1 MKNYYISEG
10 VKALFSIYFKDQTEE
25 NFIKALNEFAKE
37 SQINSQE
44 IKDKSFREFK
54 EAISK
59 LPTIDL
65 LNTRFDKL
73 EYSIGAKLDKL
84 EYSIGAKLD
93 KLEYSIGAKLDKLEY
108 SIGAKLDKLEYSIG
122 AKLDKLEYSIGA
134 KLDKLEYSIG
144 AKLDKPEYS
153 IGAKLDKPEDSVC
166 AKLYKLE
173 NKLDSFKREV
183 RTYVIILAA
192 LMFILQPTIF
202 DLILSIFKS
211 FLRQ

>member
-10 VKALFSIYFKDQTEE
+10 VKALFSVYFKDQTEE

-93 KLEYSIGAKLDKLEY
+93 KLEYSIGAKLDKLE
-108 SIGAKLDKLEYSIG
+108 
-122 AKLDKLEYSIGA
+122 
-134 KLDKLEYSIG
+134 
-144 AKLDKPEYS
+144 
-153 IGAKLDKPEDSVC
+153 
-166 AKLYKLE
+166 

>member
-65 LNTRFDKL
+65 LNARFDKL
-73 EYSIGAKLDKL
+73 EYSVGAKLD
-84 EYSIGAKLD
+84 
-93 KLEYSIGAKLDKLEY
+93 
-108 SIGAKLDKLEYSIG
+108 
-122 AKLDKLEYSIGA
+122 
-134 KLDKLEYSIG
+134 
-144 AKLDKPEYS
+144 
-153 IGAKLDKPEDSVC
+153 
-166 AKLYKLE
+166 KLE

-192 LMFILQPTIF
+192 LIFILQPTIF

>member
-73 EYSIGAKLDKL
+73 EDSVGAKLDKL
-84 EYSIGAKLD
+84 EYS
-93 KLEYSIGAKLDKLEY
+93 
-108 SIGAKLDKLEYSIG
+108 
-122 AKLDKLEYSIGA
+122 
-134 KLDKLEYSIG
+134 
-144 AKLDKPEYS
+144 
-153 IGAKLDKPEDSVC
+153 VC
-166 AKLYKLE
+166 AKLDKLE

>member
-73 EYSIGAKLDKL
+73 EDSVGAKLDKL
-84 EYSIGAKLD
+84 EYSVGAKLD
-93 KLEYSIGAKLDKLEY
+93 
-108 SIGAKLDKLEYSIG
+108 
-122 AKLDKLEYSIGA
+122 
-134 KLDKLEYSIG
+134 
-144 AKLDKPEYS
+144 
-153 IGAKLDKPEDSVC
+153 
-166 AKLYKLE
+166 KLE

-183 RTYVIILAA
+183 RTYVIILAV

>member
-1 MKNYYISEG
+1 

-73 EYSIGAKLDKL
+73 EYSV
-84 EYSIGAKLD
+84 
-93 KLEYSIGAKLDKLEY
+93 
-108 SIGAKLDKLEYSIG
+108 
-122 AKLDKLEYSIGA
+122 
-134 KLDKLEYSIG
+134 
-144 AKLDKPEYS
+144 
-153 IGAKLDKPEDSVC
+153 GAKLDKPEDSVC
-166 AKLYKLE
+166 AKLDKLE

>member
-1 MKNYYISEG
+1 KNYYISEG
-10 VKALFSIYFKDQTEE
+10 VKALFSVYFKDQTEE
-25 NFIKALNEFAKE
+25 NFIKALNEIAKE

-73 EYSIGAKLDKL
+73 ED
-84 EYSIGAKLD
+84 
-93 KLEYSIGAKLDKLEY
+93 
-108 SIGAKLDKLEYSIG
+108 
-122 AKLDKLEYSIGA
+122 
-134 KLDKLEYSIG
+134 
-144 AKLDKPEYS
+144 S

-166 AKLYKLE
+166 AKLDKLEDSVCAKLDKLE

>member
-73 EYSIGAKLDKL
+73 EYSVDKLEYSVGAKLDKLEDSVCAKLDKL
-84 EYSIGAKLD
+84 EYSVD
-93 KLEYSIGAKLDKLEY
+93 KLEN
-108 SIGAKLDKLEYSIG
+108 
-122 AKLDKLEYSIGA
+122 
-134 KLDKLEYSIG
+134 
-144 AKLDKPEYS
+144 S
-153 IGAKLDKPEDSVC
+153 IGAKLDKPEDSVG
-166 AKLYKLE
+166 AKLDKLENSVDKLE

-183 RTYVIILAA
+183 RTYVIILAT

>member
-1 MKNYYISEG
+1 
-10 VKALFSIYFKDQTEE
+10 

-73 EYSIGAKLDKL
+73 EYSVCAKLDKL
-84 EYSIGAKLD
+84 EYSVCAKLD
-93 KLEYSIGAKLDKLEY
+93 KLEDSVC
-108 SIGAKLDKLEYSIG
+108 
-122 AKLDKLEYSIGA
+122 
-134 KLDKLEYSIG
+134 
-144 AKLDKPEYS
+144 
-153 IGAKLDKPEDSVC
+153 AKLDKPEDSVC
-166 AKLYKLE
+166 AKLDKLEDSVCAKLDKLE

>member
-10 VKALFSIYFKDQTEE
+10 VKALFSVYFKDQTEE

-73 EYSIGAKLDKL
+73 ENSVGAKLDKL
-84 EYSIGAKLD
+84 E
-93 KLEYSIGAKLDKLEY
+93 
-108 SIGAKLDKLEYSIG
+108 
-122 AKLDKLEYSIGA
+122 
-134 KLDKLEYSIG
+134 
-144 AKLDKPEYS
+144 
-153 IGAKLDKPEDSVC
+153 
-166 AKLYKLE
+166 
-173 NKLDSFKREV
+173 NKLDSSKREV

>member
-73 EYSIGAKLDKL
+73 EDSVDKLENSVGAKLD
-84 EYSIGAKLD
+84 
-93 KLEYSIGAKLDKLEY
+93 
-108 SIGAKLDKLEYSIG
+108 
-122 AKLDKLEYSIGA
+122 
-134 KLDKLEYSIG
+134 
-144 AKLDKPEYS
+144 
-153 IGAKLDKPEDSVC
+153 
-166 AKLYKLE
+166 KLE

>member
-1 MKNYYISEG
+1 
-10 VKALFSIYFKDQTEE
+10 
-25 NFIKALNEFAKE
+25 
-37 SQINSQE
+37 
-44 IKDKSFREFK
+44 REFK

-73 EYSIGAKLDKL
+73 EYSVC
-84 EYSIGAKLD
+84 
-93 KLEYSIGAKLDKLEY
+93 
-108 SIGAKLDKLEYSIG
+108 
-122 AKLDKLEYSIGA
+122 
-134 KLDKLEYSIG
+134 
-144 AKLDKPEYS
+144 
-153 IGAKLDKPEDSVC
+153 AKLDKPEDSVC
-166 AKLYKLE
+166 AKLDKLE

>member
-73 EYSIGAKLDKL
+73 EYSIGAKLDKPEDSVCAKL
-84 EYSIGAKLD
+84 DKPEDSVCAKLD
-93 KLEYSIGAKLDKLEY
+93 KLEYSIGAKLDKLE
-108 SIGAKLDKLEYSIG
+108 
-122 AKLDKLEYSIGA
+122 
-134 KLDKLEYSIG
+134 
-144 AKLDKPEYS
+144 
-153 IGAKLDKPEDSVC
+153 DSVC
-166 AKLYKLE
+166 AKLDKLE

-183 RTYVIILAA
+183 RTYVIILAV

>member
-73 EYSIGAKLDKL
+73 ENSVDKLEYSVGAKLDKL
-84 EYSIGAKLD
+84 
-93 KLEYSIGAKLDKLEY
+93 
-108 SIGAKLDKLEYSIG
+108 
-122 AKLDKLEYSIGA
+122 
-134 KLDKLEYSIG
+134 
-144 AKLDKPEYS
+144 EYS

>member
-1 MKNYYISEG
+1 
-10 VKALFSIYFKDQTEE
+10 
-25 NFIKALNEFAKE
+25 
-37 SQINSQE
+37 
-44 IKDKSFREFK
+44 FREFK

-73 EYSIGAKLDKL
+73 EYSVCAKLDKL
-84 EYSIGAKLD
+84 EYS
-93 KLEYSIGAKLDKLEY
+93 
-108 SIGAKLDKLEYSIG
+108 
-122 AKLDKLEYSIGA
+122 
-134 KLDKLEYSIG
+134 
-144 AKLDKPEYS
+144 
-153 IGAKLDKPEDSVC
+153 VC
-166 AKLYKLE
+166 AKLDKLE

>member
-73 EYSIGAKLDKL
+73 ENSVDKLEYSVGAKLDKL
-84 EYSIGAKLD
+84 EYSVGAKLD
-93 KLEYSIGAKLDKLEY
+93 KLEYSVDKL
-108 SIGAKLDKLEYSIG
+108 
-122 AKLDKLEYSIGA
+122 
-134 KLDKLEYSIG
+134 
-144 AKLDKPEYS
+144 EYS

-166 AKLYKLE
+166 AKLNKLE

>member
-10 VKALFSIYFKDQTEE
+10 VKALFSVYFKDQTEE

-65 LNTRFDKL
+65 LNARFDKP
-73 EYSIGAKLDKL
+73 EDSVCAKLDKL

-93 KLEYSIGAKLDKLEY
+93 
-108 SIGAKLDKLEYSIG
+108 
-122 AKLDKLEYSIGA
+122 
-134 KLDKLEYSIG
+134 
-144 AKLDKPEYS
+144 
-153 IGAKLDKPEDSVC
+153 
-166 AKLYKLE
+166 KLE

>member
-1 MKNYYISEG
+1 EG
-10 VKALFSIYFKDQTEE
+10 VKALFSVYFKDQTEE
-25 NFIKALNEFAKE
+25 NFIKALNEIAKE

-73 EYSIGAKLDKL
+73 EDSIGAKLD
-84 EYSIGAKLD
+84 
-93 KLEYSIGAKLDKLEY
+93 
-108 SIGAKLDKLEYSIG
+108 
-122 AKLDKLEYSIGA
+122 
-134 KLDKLEYSIG
+134 
-144 AKLDKPEYS
+144 
-153 IGAKLDKPEDSVC
+153 
-166 AKLYKLE
+166 KLE

>member
-1 MKNYYISEG
+1 
-10 VKALFSIYFKDQTEE
+10 
-25 NFIKALNEFAKE
+25 
-37 SQINSQE
+37 NSQE

-73 EYSIGAKLDKL
+73 EYSVCAKLDKL
-84 EYSIGAKLD
+84 EYSVC
-93 KLEYSIGAKLDKLEY
+93 
-108 SIGAKLDKLEYSIG
+108 
-122 AKLDKLEYSIGA
+122 
-134 KLDKLEYSIG
+134 
-144 AKLDKPEYS
+144 
-153 IGAKLDKPEDSVC
+153 AKLDKPEDSVC
-166 AKLYKLE
+166 AKLDKPEDSVCAKLDKLE

>member
-10 VKALFSIYFKDQTEE
+10 VKALFSVYFKDQTEE

-65 LNTRFDKL
+65 LNTRFDK
-73 EYSIGAKLDKL
+73 
-84 EYSIGAKLD
+84 
-93 KLEYSIGAKLDKLEY
+93 
-108 SIGAKLDKLEYSIG
+108 
-122 AKLDKLEYSIGA
+122 
-134 KLDKLEYSIG
+134 
-144 AKLDKPEYS
+144 
-153 IGAKLDKPEDSVC
+153 PEDSVC
-166 AKLYKLE
+166 AKLDKLE

>member
-1 MKNYYISEG
+1 KNYYISEG

-73 EYSIGAKLDKL
+73 EYSVCAKLDKL
-84 EYSIGAKLD
+84 EDSVCAKLD
-93 KLEYSIGAKLDKLEY
+93 KLEDSVCAKLDKLED
-108 SIGAKLDKLEYSIG
+108 SVC
-122 AKLDKLEYSIGA
+122 
-134 KLDKLEYSIG
+134 
-144 AKLDKPEYS
+144 
-153 IGAKLDKPEDSVC
+153 AKLDKPEDSVC
-166 AKLYKLE
+166 AKLDKLE

>member
-73 EYSIGAKLDKL
+73 EYSVCAKLDKL
-84 EYSIGAKLD
+84 EYSVCAKLD
-93 KLEYSIGAKLDKLEY
+93 KLEDSVC
-108 SIGAKLDKLEYSIG
+108 
-122 AKLDKLEYSIGA
+122 
-134 KLDKLEYSIG
+134 
-144 AKLDKPEYS
+144 
-153 IGAKLDKPEDSVC
+153 AKLDKPEDSVC
-166 AKLYKLE
+166 AKLDKLE

>member
-84 EYSIGAKLD
+84 EDSVD
-93 KLEYSIGAKLDKLEY
+93 KLEYL
-108 SIGAKLDKLEYSIG
+108 
-122 AKLDKLEYSIGA
+122 
-134 KLDKLEYSIG
+134 
-144 AKLDKPEYS
+144 

-166 AKLYKLE
+166 AKLDKLE

>member
-1 MKNYYISEG
+1 
-10 VKALFSIYFKDQTEE
+10 ALFSIYFKDQTEE

-73 EYSIGAKLDKL
+73 EYSVCAKLDKL
-84 EYSIGAKLD
+84 EYSVCAKLD
-93 KLEYSIGAKLDKLEY
+93 KLEYS
-108 SIGAKLDKLEYSIG
+108 
-122 AKLDKLEYSIGA
+122 
-134 KLDKLEYSIG
+134 
-144 AKLDKPEYS
+144 
-153 IGAKLDKPEDSVC
+153 VC
-166 AKLYKLE
+166 AKLDKLE

>member
-1 MKNYYISEG
+1 
-10 VKALFSIYFKDQTEE
+10 YFKDQTEE

-73 EYSIGAKLDKL
+73 EYSVC
-84 EYSIGAKLD
+84 
-93 KLEYSIGAKLDKLEY
+93 
-108 SIGAKLDKLEYSIG
+108 
-122 AKLDKLEYSIGA
+122 
-134 KLDKLEYSIG
+134 
-144 AKLDKPEYS
+144 
-153 IGAKLDKPEDSVC
+153 AKLDKPEDSVC
-166 AKLYKLE
+166 AKLDKPEDSVCAKLDKLE

>member
-1 MKNYYISEG
+1 
-10 VKALFSIYFKDQTEE
+10 FKDQTEE

-73 EYSIGAKLDKL
+73 EYSVC
-84 EYSIGAKLD
+84 
-93 KLEYSIGAKLDKLEY
+93 
-108 SIGAKLDKLEYSIG
+108 
-122 AKLDKLEYSIGA
+122 
-134 KLDKLEYSIG
+134 
-144 AKLDKPEYS
+144 
-153 IGAKLDKPEDSVC
+153 AKLDKPEDSVC
-166 AKLYKLE
+166 AKLDKLE

>member
-1 MKNYYISEG
+1 
-10 VKALFSIYFKDQTEE
+10 FSIYFKDQTEE

-73 EYSIGAKLDKL
+73 EYSVCAKLDKL
-84 EYSIGAKLD
+84 EYSVC
-93 KLEYSIGAKLDKLEY
+93 
-108 SIGAKLDKLEYSIG
+108 
-122 AKLDKLEYSIGA
+122 
-134 KLDKLEYSIG
+134 
-144 AKLDKPEYS
+144 AKLDKP
-153 IGAKLDKPEDSVC
+153 
-166 AKLYKLE
+166 E

>member
-1 MKNYYISEG
+1 
-10 VKALFSIYFKDQTEE
+10 VYFKDQTEE

-65 LNTRFDKL
+65 LNTRFDKP
-73 EYSIGAKLDKL
+73 EDSIGAKLDKL

-93 KLEYSIGAKLDKLEY
+93 KLEYSIGAKLD
-108 SIGAKLDKLEYSIG
+108 
-122 AKLDKLEYSIGA
+122 
-134 KLDKLEYSIG
+134 
-144 AKLDKPEYS
+144 
-153 IGAKLDKPEDSVC
+153 
-166 AKLYKLE
+166 KLE

>member
-1 MKNYYISEG
+1 KNYYISEG
-10 VKALFSIYFKDQTEE
+10 VKALFSVYFKDQTEE

-65 LNTRFDKL
+65 LNTRFDKP
-73 EYSIGAKLDKL
+73 EDSIGAKLDKL

-93 KLEYSIGAKLDKLEY
+93 KLEYSIGAKLD
-108 SIGAKLDKLEYSIG
+108 
-122 AKLDKLEYSIGA
+122 
-134 KLDKLEYSIG
+134 
-144 AKLDKPEYS
+144 
-153 IGAKLDKPEDSVC
+153 
-166 AKLYKLE
+166 KLE

>member
-1 MKNYYISEG
+1 
-10 VKALFSIYFKDQTEE
+10 E

-73 EYSIGAKLDKL
+73 EYSVCAKLDKL
-84 EYSIGAKLD
+84 EYSVC
-93 KLEYSIGAKLDKLEY
+93 
-108 SIGAKLDKLEYSIG
+108 
-122 AKLDKLEYSIGA
+122 
-134 KLDKLEYSIG
+134 
-144 AKLDKPEYS
+144 
-153 IGAKLDKPEDSVC
+153 AKLDKPEDSVC
-166 AKLYKLE
+166 AKLDKPEDSVCAKLDKLE

>member
-73 EYSIGAKLDKL
+73 EYSIGAKLDK
-84 EYSIGAKLD
+84 
-93 KLEYSIGAKLDKLEY
+93 
-108 SIGAKLDKLEYSIG
+108 
-122 AKLDKLEYSIGA
+122 
-134 KLDKLEYSIG
+134 
-144 AKLDKPEYS
+144 
-153 IGAKLDKPEDSVC
+153 PEDSVC
-166 AKLYKLE
+166 AKLDKLE

-183 RTYVIILAA
+183 RTYVIILAV

>member
-1 MKNYYISEG
+1 
-10 VKALFSIYFKDQTEE
+10 
-25 NFIKALNEFAKE
+25 FIKALNEFAKE

-73 EYSIGAKLDKL
+73 EYSVCAKLDKL
-84 EYSIGAKLD
+84 EDSVC
-93 KLEYSIGAKLDKLEY
+93 
-108 SIGAKLDKLEYSIG
+108 
-122 AKLDKLEYSIGA
+122 
-134 KLDKLEYSIG
+134 
-144 AKLDKPEYS
+144 
-153 IGAKLDKPEDSVC
+153 AKLDKPEDSVC
-166 AKLYKLE
+166 AKLDKLE

>member
-1 MKNYYISEG
+1 
-10 VKALFSIYFKDQTEE
+10 FSIYFKDQTEE
-25 NFIKALNEFAKE
+25 NFIKALNEFTKE

-73 EYSIGAKLDKL
+73 EDSVDKLENSVGAKLD
-84 EYSIGAKLD
+84 
-93 KLEYSIGAKLDKLEY
+93 
-108 SIGAKLDKLEYSIG
+108 
-122 AKLDKLEYSIGA
+122 
-134 KLDKLEYSIG
+134 
-144 AKLDKPEYS
+144 
-153 IGAKLDKPEDSVC
+153 
-166 AKLYKLE
+166 KLE

>member
-1 MKNYYISEG
+1 
-10 VKALFSIYFKDQTEE
+10 EE

-73 EYSIGAKLDKL
+73 EYSVC
-84 EYSIGAKLD
+84 
-93 KLEYSIGAKLDKLEY
+93 
-108 SIGAKLDKLEYSIG
+108 
-122 AKLDKLEYSIGA
+122 
-134 KLDKLEYSIG
+134 
-144 AKLDKPEYS
+144 
-153 IGAKLDKPEDSVC
+153 AKLDKPEDSVC
-166 AKLYKLE
+166 AKLDKLE